1 MAAEWFPVDVSLDT
15 KPEVQ
20 ELVDLTGEPVE
31 VIVFRLL
38 KLWGWVQ
45 LNTADGRFRSTP
57 ARLGRI
63 CGGDAPFWEA
73 VATVG
78 WILFDG
84 ETAQI
89 PKWEERFGGAAK
101 RRAQKNSRQ
110 SKWRRSGGAC
120 VDAHEAQQRLQERLA
135 CASTEQDITGQ
146 DRTEEEIQPAAPVAT
161 SEPPKRR
168 TRSQPQS
175 AVSWNADAGWQGIT
189 DADRQE
195 WATAFP
201 GAVIDQELAKA
212 TSWLKANPSR
222 AGRRNWRAFV
232 VRWLGK
238 CQERGGTNR
247 TPSVRPDERPPPTT
261 QAHRRF
267 FRSDS
272 QKNMTDAEH
281 AAWRRDQRQGGIVA
295 ALAGS
300 VKLQD
305 EVSQ

>member
-73 VATVG
+73 VAAVG
-78 WILFDG
+78 WIVFDG
-84 ETAQI
+84 EVAQI

-101 RRAQKNSRQ
+101 RRALKNSRQ
-110 SKWRRSGGAC
+110 SKWRRSGGAD
-120 VDAHEAQQRLQERLA
+120 VDAHEAQQRLHERLA

-161 SEPPKRR
+161 SVPKRK
-168 TRSQPQS
+168 RSQPAD
-175 AVSWNADAGWQGIT
+175 AVSWSADAGWQGIT

-195 WATAFP
+195 WRLAYPACDLTA
-201 GAVIDQELAKA
+201 ELAKA
-212 TSWLKANPSR
+212 GSWLKANPTR
-222 AGRRNWRAFV
+222 AHKSNWRRFV
-232 VRWLGK
+232 VSWLTRSQDK
-238 CQERGGTNR
+238 GGTNR
-247 TPSVRPDERPPPTT
+247 TPGARPDERPAQP
-261 QAHRRF
+261 QASRRF
-267 FRSDS
+267 FRSDAQRS
-272 QKNMTDAEH
+272 MTDAEH
-281 AAWRRDQRQGGIVA
+281 AAWRRDQRQGGTVA
-295 ALAGS
+295 ALASS
-300 VKLQD
+300 VRLKEKVPQ
-305 EVSQ
+305 

>member
-73 VATVG
+73 VAVVG
-78 WILFDG
+78 WIIFDG

-101 RRAQKNSRQ
+101 RRALKNRRQ
-110 SKWRRSGGAC
+110 DKWRRTGGAD
-120 VDAHEAQQRLQERLA
+120 VDAHEAQVRLHERLP
-135 CASTEQDITGQ
+135 QDITGQ
-146 DRTEEEIQPAAPVAT
+146 DITEQEIQPPTEVAT
-161 SEPPKRR
+161 SVPKRK
-168 TRSQPQS
+168 RSQPAD
-175 AVSWNADAGWQGIT
+175 AVAWSADAGWKGIT

-195 WATAFP
+195 WRLAYPACDLTA
-201 GAVIDQELAKA
+201 ELAKA
-212 TSWLKANPSR
+212 ASWLKANPTR
-222 AGRRNWRAFV
+222 AHKSNWRRFLV
-232 VRWLGK
+232 SWLTRS
-238 CQERGGTNR
+238 QDRGGTNR
-247 TPSVRPDERPPPTT
+247 TAGKTPEDAAKRAALERKSKEFAGYR
-261 QAHRRF
+261 QAPYRTP
-267 FRSDS
+267 
-272 QKNMTDAEH
+272 KE
-281 AAWRRDQRQGGIVA
+281 VA
-295 ALAGS
+295 ALAAS
-300 VKLQD
+300 LTLKE
-305 EVSQ
+305 EVTQ

>member
-73 VATVG
+73 VAAVG
-78 WILFDG
+78 WIAFDG
-84 ETAQI
+84 EVAQI

-101 RRAQKNSRQ
+101 RRALKNSRQ
-110 SKWRRSGGAC
+110 SKWRRSGGAD
-120 VDAHEAQQRLQERLA
+120 VDAHEAQMRLHERVA

-146 DRTEEEIQPAAPVAT
+146 DITEEEIQPAAPVAT
-161 SEPPKRR
+161 SVPKRK
-168 TRSQPQS
+168 RSQPAD
-175 AVSWNADAGWQGIT
+175 AVSWSHDAGWQGIT

-195 WATAFP
+195 WRLAYPACDLTA
-201 GAVIDQELAKA
+201 ELAKA
-212 TSWLKANPSR
+212 GSWLKANPTR
-222 AGRRNWRAFV
+222 AHKSNWRRFV
-232 VRWLGK
+232 VSWLTRSQDK
-238 CQERGGTNR
+238 GGTNR
-247 TPSVRPDERPPPTT
+247 TPGVRPDERPPQT
-261 QAHRRF
+261 QANRRF
-267 FRSDS
+267 YRSDAQRS
-272 QKNMTDAEH
+272 MTDAEH
-281 AAWRRDQRQGGIVA
+281 AAWRRDQRQGGTVA
-295 ALAGS
+295 ALAAS
-300 VKLQD
+300 VRLTE
-305 EVSQ
+305 EVTQ

>member
-63 CGGDAPFWEA
+63 CGGEASFWEA
-73 VATVG
+73 VASVG
-78 WILFDG
+78 WIVFDG

-101 RRAQKNSRQ
+101 RRALKNRRQ
-110 SKWRRSGGAC
+110 DKWRRTGGAD
-120 VDAHEAQQRLQERLA
+120 VDAQEAQVRLQARLP
-135 CASTEQDITGQ
+135 QDITGQ
-146 DRTEEEIQPAAPVAT
+146 DITEEDIQAAPVAT
-161 SEPPKRR
+161 SDPPKRR
-168 TRSQPQS
+168 KRSQPPD
-175 AVSWNADAGWQGIT
+175 AVSWSADAGWHGIT
-189 DADRQE
+189 DADRSE
-195 WATAFP
+195 WLKAFP
-201 GAVIDQELAKA
+201 GALLDQELAKA
-212 TSWLKANPSR
+212 TAWLKANPER
-222 AGRRNWRAFV
+222 AGKRKWRAFI

-247 TPSVRPDERPPPTT
+247 TPGNRPEDRPPPKAWKDEYR
-261 QAHRRF
+261 QAQYRTPKE
-267 FRSDS
+267 S
-272 QKNMTDAEH
+272 
-281 AAWRRDQRQGGIVA
+281 A
-295 ALAGS
+295 ALAAGL
-300 VKLQD
+300 KLK
-305 EVSQ
+305 EEEA

>member
-63 CGGDAPFWEA
+63 CGGEAPFWEA
-73 VATVG
+73 VAAVG
-78 WILFDG
+78 WIVFDG

-101 RRAQKNSRQ
+101 RRALKNRRQ
-110 SKWRRSGGAC
+110 DKWRRTGGAV
-120 VDAHEAQQRLQERLA
+120 VDACEAQSRLQARLPQDI
-135 CASTEQDITGQ
+135 TEQD
-146 DRTEEEIQPAAPVAT
+146 RTREEIQPAAPVAT

-168 TRSQPQS
+168 KRSQP
-175 AVSWNADAGWQGIT
+175 AGGIVWTADAGWQGIT

-195 WATAFP
+195 WRLAYPACDLA
-201 GAVIDQELAKA
+201 GELAKA
-212 TSWLKANPSR
+212 TSWLKANPAKAHKS
-222 AGRRNWRAFV
+222 NWRRFLV
-232 VRWLGK
+232 SWLTRS
-238 CQERGGTNR
+238 QDRGGTNR
-247 TPSVRPDERPPPTT
+247 EPGRRPDEKPPP
-261 QAHRRF
+261 
-267 FRSDS
+267 
-272 QKNMTDAEH
+272 KV
-281 AAWRRDQRQGGIVA
+281 WRDEYRPAPYRTPKEVA
-295 ALAGS
+295 ALAS
-300 VKLQD
+300 SLKLTEED
-305 EVSQ
+305 T

>member
-73 VATVG
+73 VASVG
-78 WILFDG
+78 WIVFDG

-101 RRAQKNSRQ
+101 RRALKNRRQ
-110 SKWRRSGGAC
+110 DKWRRTGGAD
-120 VDAHEAQQRLQERLA
+120 VDAVVDAVVDAREAQVRLQARLP
-135 CASTEQDITGQ
+135 QNITGQ
-146 DRTEEEIQPAAPVAT
+146 DITEEEIQPATPVAT

-168 TRSQPQS
+168 KRSQHPD
-175 AVSWNADAGWQGIT
+175 AVSWSADAGWQGIT

-195 WATAFP
+195 WRLAFP
-201 GAVIDQELAKA
+201 ACDLAAELAKA
-212 TSWLKANPSR
+212 TSWLKANPTKAHKS
-222 AGRRNWRAFV
+222 NWRRFV
-232 VRWLGK
+232 VAWLTRS
-238 CQERGGTNR
+238 QDRGGTNR
-247 TPSVRPDERPPPTT
+247 TPGVRPEDKP
-261 QAHRRF
+261 
-267 FRSDS
+267 
-272 QKNMTDAEH
+272 KV
-281 AAWRRDQRQGGIVA
+281 WRDQYQPAPYRRPKEVA
-295 ALAGS
+295 ALAAS
-300 VKLQD
+300 LTLKD
-305 EVSQ
+305 EEP

>member
-1 MAAEWFPVDVSLDT
+1 LMAAEWFPVDVSLDT

-73 VATVG
+73 VAAVG
-78 WILFDG
+78 WIVFDG
-84 ETAQI
+84 EVAQI

-101 RRAQKNSRQ
+101 RRALKNSRQ
-110 SKWRRSGGAC
+110 SKWRRSGGAD
-120 VDAHEAQQRLQERLA
+120 VDAHEAQVRLHERLA

-161 SEPPKRR
+161 SVPKRK
-168 TRSQPQS
+168 RSQPHS

-195 WATAFP
+195 WRLAYPACDLTA
-201 GAVIDQELAKA
+201 ELAKA
-212 TSWLKANPSR
+212 TSWLKANPTR
-222 AGRRNWRAFV
+222 AHKSNWRKFV
-232 VRWLGK
+232 VGWLTRS
-238 CQERGGTNR
+238 QDRGGTNR
-247 TPSVRPDERPPPTT
+247 TPGARPDERPPAKAWEERPSYRAEF
-261 QAHRRF
+261 Q
-267 FRSDS
+267 RS
-272 QKNMTDAEH
+272 MTDAEY
-281 AAWRRDQRQGGIVA
+281 RQAKQGKGGTVA
-295 ALAGS
+295 ALASS
-300 VKLQD
+300 VRLKE
-305 EVSQ
+305 EVTQ

>member
-63 CGGDAPFWEA
+63 CGGDAPFWQA

-101 RRAQKNSRQ
+101 RRALKNSRQ
-110 SKWRRSGGAC
+110 SKWRRSGGAD
-120 VDAHEAQQRLQERLA
+120 VDAHEAQQRLQERLT

-146 DRTEEEIQPAAPVAT
+146 DITQEEIQPAAPVAT

-168 TRSQPQS
+168 TRSQPHS

-195 WATAFP
+195 WRQAYPACDLTA
-201 GAVIDQELAKA
+201 ELAKA
-212 TSWLKANPSR
+212 TSWLKANPTKAHKS
-222 AGRRNWRAFV
+222 NWRRFV
-232 VRWLGK
+232 VSWLTRS
-238 CQERGGTNR
+238 QDRGGTNR
-247 TPSVRPDERPPPTT
+247 TPGVRPDERPPAKSWDERPSYRAEF
-261 QAHRRF
+261 Q
-267 FRSDS
+267 RS
-272 QKNMTDAEH
+272 MTDAEY
-281 AAWRRDQRQGGIVA
+281 RRAKQGKGGAVA
-295 ALAGS
+295 ALASS
-300 VKLQD
+300 VKLTE
-305 EVSQ
+305 EVTQ

>member
-78 WILFDG
+78 WIVFDG

-120 VDAHEAQQRLQERLA
+120 VDAHEAQQRLQERLT

-146 DRTEEEIQPAAPVAT
+146 DITEEEIQPAAQVAT
-161 SEPPKRR
+161 SVPKRK
-168 TRSQPQS
+168 RSQPAD

-195 WATAFP
+195 WRQAYPACDLTA
-201 GAVIDQELAKA
+201 ELAKA
-212 TSWLKANPSR
+212 TSWLKANPTKAHKS
-222 AGRRNWRAFV
+222 NWRRFV
-232 VRWLGK
+232 VSWLTRS
-238 CQERGGTNR
+238 QDRGGTNR
-247 TPSVRPDERPPPTT
+247 TSGVRPDERAPAKSWDERPSYRAEF
-261 QAHRRF
+261 Q
-267 FRSDS
+267 RS
-272 QKNMTDAEH
+272 MTDAEY
-281 AAWRRDQRQGGIVA
+281 RRAKQDKGGTVA
-295 ALAGS
+295 ALASS
-300 VKLQD
+300 VKLTE
-305 EVSQ
+305 EVTQ